1 MRGFAIGDLVKVVAH
16 SGVDIN
22 DDAYDM
28 HGWIGIVLVGGFSA
42 VKVRFSNG
50 SGLEEGYRWVSV
62 EYLEGMA

>member
-1 MRGFAIGDLVKVVAH
+1 MIGFGVGDLVKVVAH

-28 HGWIGIVLVGGFSA
+28 HGWIGIVIVGGVHS

-50 SGLEEGYRWVSV
+50 SGLEERTRWVSV